1 MQHLVQC
8 SRTVIVVGVL
18 AVAGTACAS
27 SSATPAAAPQA
38 AATPRPARGNAN
50 LIVESEIVASSARNA
65 LELIQQLRPAMFR
78 ARNGASDEQPGGVEI
93 VIYID
98 GTRAGSRETLTGVL
112 SQNVRE
118 IRYIS
123 ASDATTRF
131 GTGHPLGAIM
141 VVTKR

>member
-1 MQHLVQC
+1 
-8 SRTVIVVGVL
+8 
-18 AVAGTACAS
+18 
-27 SSATPAAAPQA
+27 
-38 AATPRPARGNAN
+38 
-50 LIVESEIVASSARNA
+50 
-65 LELIQQLRPAMFR
+65 MFR
-78 ARNGASDEQPGGVEI
+78 ARNGAADEQPGGVEI

-112 SQNVRE
+112 SQNVKE
-118 IRYIS
+118 IRYIN